1 MSTEA
6 VADKIRSRVGSG
18 SSGLGATVK
27 FDCGSDGVVFIDG
40 AATPATVSTT
50 DAPADCTI
58 TCSLDTLEGLVA
70 GDLDPTAAFM
80 MGKIKVAGDMGV
92 AMRLS
97 SVL

>member
-1 MSTEA
+1 MTIESSTA
-6 VADKIRSRVGSG
+6 SVRTKVGT

-27 FDCGSDGVVFIDG
+27 FDCGDEGVIFIDG
-40 AATPATVSTT
+40 ASSPNSVSNENRE
-50 DAPADCTI
+50 ADCTVS
-58 TCSLDTLEGLVA
+58 CTLETLESLIA

-80 MGKIKVAGDMGV
+80 QGKIKIGGDMGI